1 MVTILPEECLKMRVM
16 QGLDALGY
24 SEHID
29 YDLVES
35 TNPAFQNAVVRV
47 NVFRDHR
54 QVRPCP
60 NLSSGVTP
68 LPRSLRAA
76 LMLQTSGHLMHLM

>member
-1 MVTILPEECLKMRVM
+1 MLCLLYTSRPGLAMRVSCSWLEVAFV

-35 TNPAFQNAVVRV
+35 TNPAFQKAIVRV

-54 QVRPCP
+54 QV
-60 NLSSGVTP
+60 GE
-68 LPRSLRAA
+68 A
-76 LMLQTSGHLMHLM
+76 

>member
-1 MVTILPEECLKMRVM
+1 M

-35 TNPAFQNAVVRV
+35 TNPAFQKAIVRA

-54 QVRPCP
+54 QVSAQPASPRGRALHSSCALQRKDWAHCGRLCI
-60 NLSSGVTP
+60 LSLSENVNGA
-68 LPRSLRAA
+68 SC
-76 LMLQTSGHLMHLM
+76 

>member
-1 MVTILPEECLKMRVM
+1 M

-35 TNPAFQNAVVRV
+35 TNPAFQKAIVRA

-54 QVRPCP
+54 QVSAQPVSIRHHATH
-60 NLSSGVTP
+60 SSC
-68 LPRSLRAA
+68 SFCIH
-76 LMLQTSGHLMHLM
+76 M

>member
-1 MVTILPEECLKMRVM
+1 MPQCGLNEESASDSGMP

-35 TNPAFQNAVVRV
+35 TNPAFQKAIVRV

-54 QVRPCP
+54 QVR
-60 NLSSGVTP
+60 
-68 LPRSLRAA
+68 
-76 LMLQTSGHLMHLM
+76 

>member
-1 MVTILPEECLKMRVM
+1 MLQFLASYKLVLLTEVSSKRGTCLTLEAM

-29 YDLVES
+29 YELVES
-35 TNPAFQNAVVRV
+35 TNPAFQKAIVRI

-54 QVRPCP
+54 QVRHC
-60 NLSSGVTP
+60 TA
-68 LPRSLRAA
+68 SL
-76 LMLQTSGHLMHLM
+76 

>member
-1 MVTILPEECLKMRVM
+1 MGHSCM

-35 TNPAFQNAVVRV
+35 TNPAFQNAIIRI

-54 QVRPCP
+54 QVRSPSGCLHLCELCSM
-60 NLSSGVTP
+60 NL
-68 LPRSLRAA
+68 
-76 LMLQTSGHLMHLM
+76 